1 MNDMLYNIP
10 KMKNGNEL
18 KDAIACLPE
27 YDENIRYADVNTRLI
42 SLSDLYSIYIPS
54 TMSIEIYNKLYLA
67 LIQSMQKK
75 FTQLSVKQR
84 YENNKMIQKQMA
96 NGILGGSD
104 SFTIIGKSGIG
115 KSSAINHAVS
125 LITENKLIEIN
136 YPYTKIIPCLTV
148 QCPFDSSVKG
158 LLLEILRMV
167 DTILE
172 SDYYTTV
179 RTSRS
184 ATVDM
189 LIGMVST
196 IALNHIGLLIVDEI
210 QNVVNSKNGKNLI
223 GALTQL
229 INNSG
234 ISICMVGTPECTKF
248 FEQAMQLAR
257 RSIGLKYTNMQYDD
271 YFRYFCKIIFSYQY
285 VKNKTNIDESIIEW
299 LYNHTSGV
307 TSVVISLIHDA
318 QEISILNG
326 SEILNLET
334 LNEAYNTRLSMMHD
348 YIKTQPSPQ
357 KKIRKNSGRNSC
369 KDIYNSYNSYNYT
382 KSDNDNDTK
391 PLFDEIRTIS
401 KKQNTN
407 AINIIKNYYTVEEVD
422 I

>member
-1 MNDMLYNIP
+1 MNDILYNIP

-18 KDAIACLPE
+18 KNAISCLPE
-27 YDENIRYADVNTRLI
+27 YDENIRYTDVNTRLI

-54 TMSIEIYNKLYLA
+54 IMSIEIYNKLYLA
-67 LIQSMQKK
+67 LVQSMQKK
-75 FTQLSVKQR
+75 FTQLSIKQR
-84 YENNKMIQKQMA
+84 YENNKMIQKQIS

-136 YPYTKIIPCLTV
+136 NPYTKIIPCLTV

-210 QNVVNSKNGKNLI
+210 QNIVNSKNGKNLI

-334 LNEAYNTRLSMMHD
+334 LNEAYNTRLSMLHG
-348 YIKTQPSPQ
+348 YIKTQPSTY
-357 KKIRKNSGRNSC
+357 KKTRKNSGHNSC
-369 KDIYNSYNSYNYT
+369 KDIYDSYNHAE
-382 KSDNDNDTK
+382 SDNDAK
-391 PLFDEIRTIS
+391 PLFDEIRTTS
-401 KKQNTN
+401 KKQNIN
-407 AINIIKNYYTVEEVD
+407 AINIIKKYYTVEEVK

>member
-18 KDAIACLPE
+18 KDAISYLPE

-54 TMSIEIYNKLYLA
+54 TMFIEIYNKLYLA

-334 LNEAYNTRLSMMHD
+334 LNKAYNTRLSMMHD

-369 KDIYNSYNSYNYT
+369 KDIYNSYNYT
-382 KSDNDNDTK
+382 ESDNDNDTK

-407 AINIIKNYYTVEEVD
+407 AINIIKNYYTVEEVN

>member
-18 KDAIACLPE
+18 KDAITYLPE
-27 YDENIRYADVNTRLI
+27 YDETIRYADINTRLI

-67 LIQSMQKK
+67 LVQSMQKK

-84 YENNKMIQKQMA
+84 YENNKIIQKQMA

-125 LITENKLIEIN
+125 LITDNKLIEIN

-167 DTILE
+167 DIILE

-271 YFRYFCKIIFSYQY
+271 YFRYFCKMIFSYQY

-348 YIKTQPSPQ
+348 YIKTQSSQ
-357 KKIRKNSGRNSC
+357 HKKSRKNSSNKNS
-369 KDIYNSYNSYNYT
+369 KDICNSHNHIE
-382 KSDNDNDTK
+382 SDNDAK

-401 KKQNTN
+401 KKQNVN
-407 AINIIKNYYTVEEVD
+407 AINIIKNYYTVEEVK

>member
-18 KDAIACLPE
+18 KDAISYLPE

-172 SDYYTTV
+172 SDYYTSV

-210 QNVVNSKNGKNLI
+210 QNVVSSKNGKNLI

-271 YFRYFCKIIFSYQY
+271 Y
-285 VKNKTNIDESIIEW
+285 
-299 LYNHTSGV
+299 L
-307 TSVVISLIHDA
+307 SLIH
-318 QEISILNG
+318 I
-326 SEILNLET
+326 
-334 LNEAYNTRLSMMHD
+334 
-348 YIKTQPSPQ
+348 
-357 KKIRKNSGRNSC
+357 
-369 KDIYNSYNSYNYT
+369 
-382 KSDNDNDTK
+382 
-391 PLFDEIRTIS
+391 
-401 KKQNTN
+401 
-407 AINIIKNYYTVEEVD
+407 
-422 I
+422 

>member
-18 KDAIACLPE
+18 KDAITYLPE
-27 YDENIRYADVNTRLI
+27 YDETIRYVDINTRLI
-42 SLSDLYSIYIPS
+42 SLSDLYSIYLPS

-84 YENNKMIQKQMA
+84 YENNKIIQKQMA

-125 LITENKLIEIN
+125 LITDNKLIEIN

-271 YFRYFCKIIFSYQY
+271 YFRYFCKMIFSYQY

-299 LYNHTSGV
+299 LYSHTSGV

-326 SEILNLET
+326 SEILNLEA

-348 YIKTQPSPQ
+348 YIKTQPSQ
-357 KKIRKNSGRNSC
+357 HKKSRKNSDYKNHKDMCNSH
-369 KDIYNSYNSYNYT
+369 NYIELE
-382 KSDNDNDTK
+382 SDNDTK
-391 PLFDEIRTIS
+391 PLFDEIRIMS

-407 AINIIKNYYTVEEVD
+407 AINIIKNYYTVEEVK

>member
-18 KDAIACLPE
+18 KDAITYLPE
-27 YDENIRYADVNTRLI
+27 YDENIRYADINTRLI

-84 YENNKMIQKQMA
+84 YENNKMIQKQMT

-136 YPYTKIIPCLTV
+136 NPYTKIIPCLTV

-196 IALNHIGLLIVDEI
+196 ISLNHIGLLIVDEI

-271 YFRYFCKIIFSYQY
+271 YFRYFCKMIFSYQY

-348 YIKTQPSPQ
+348 YIKTQPSQ
-357 KKIRKNSGRNSC
+357 HKKTRRNSDYKNC
-369 KDIYNSYNSYNYT
+369 KDICSSYNYT
-382 KSDNDNDTK
+382 ESDNDNDAK
-391 PLFDEIRTIS
+391 PLFDEIRTMS
-401 KKQNTN
+401 KQKNIN
-407 AINIIKNYYTVEEVD
+407 AIDIIKKYYIVEEVK